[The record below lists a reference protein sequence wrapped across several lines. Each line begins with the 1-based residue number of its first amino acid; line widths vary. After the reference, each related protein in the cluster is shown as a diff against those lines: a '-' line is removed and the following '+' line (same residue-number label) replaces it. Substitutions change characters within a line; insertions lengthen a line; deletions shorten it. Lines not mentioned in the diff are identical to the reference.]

1 MENLSLDVE
10 PRTDVGKSAARRL
23 RRTGLVPGVVYGIHD
38 PAPVSVDPRALEKI
52 LGSSG
57 GANAVFQLNVQGEK
71 KMVRPVLVK
80 SLERDPMKD
89 DILHADFL
97 EIRMDQKIK
106 VDVPFLFVG
115 ESKGVKMGGVLS
127 TLLRELEVECLP
139 DAIPSEIEVDI
150 TEVDVNDVI
159 HVRDIRLPGDVE
171 LVTDPEDPVV
181 TVITPVEEEEVV
193 PEVAEGEEGEAAAA
207 EGEAAEAPAEGGDAE
222 ASSEGGEKKEG

>member
-10 PRTDVGKSAARRL
+10 SRSDIGKSAARRL
-23 RRTGLVPGVVYGIHD
+23 RRSGRVPGVVYGIHD
-38 PAPVSVDPRALEKI
+38 PTPVSVDPKALEKI
-52 LGSSG
+52 LASSG
-57 GANAVFQLNVQGEK
+57 GLNAVFQINVQGEE

-80 SLERDPMKD
+80 SLDRDPMKD

-150 TEVDVNDVI
+150 TEVDLNDVI

-181 TVITPVEEEEVV
+181 TVITPVEEEE
-193 PEVAEGEEGEAAAA
+193 PVAEEIEGEEGEAAVG
-207 EGEAAEAPAEGGDAE
+207 EGEAAEGGEAA
-222 ASSEGGEKKEG
+222 ASSEGEEKKEE